1 MSPALRAGSAAAPSR
16 LACYAANAARL
27 PSSAPLRVRTS
38 PPAFARGGPDN
49 KKASI
54 AGSSK
59 FKLAEEEGFEPS

>member
-16 LACYAANAARL
+16 LACCTANAR
-27 PSSAPLRVRTS
+27 
-38 PPAFARGGPDN
+38 AFAVQHLYGFEPLLLLLHGAGPIT